1 MQAPKFWFDS
11 RPSFFSFLLTPL
23 SCLIYYL
30 GKCRFKNISGY
41 KGKTPVICVGNA
53 TVGGTGKTPTAILTA
68 QILIAHGYRPVFL
81 TRGYKGTLDNPTVID
96 DTHTYIQ
103 TGDEAQILKCTAP
116 VIVAKN
122 RVAGAILADCLGYDV
137 MILDDGLQ
145 NHPCFFEDSDKNLK
159 ILVVDRKTG
168 FGNGSMIPAGLLR
181 EPVRCAIQKA
191 SLIFVTG
198 SPDYKMPVPLEHIDK
213 PLFSAIKKSVMHGD
227 DLSGQNIVAFAG
239 LGNNQQFFDMLTAMG
254 GRLVQTES
262 FSDHAPYNDAMIK
275 RLIADA
281 GRYDAILMTTEK
293 DMVRINPVY
302 YPYIRPFLIT
312 LSLCDA
318 DKMEFETILL
328 DFMDKNIVLA

>member
-1 MQAPKFWFDS
+1 M
-11 RPSFFSFLLTPL
+11 
-23 SCLIYYL
+23 
-30 GKCRFKNISGY
+30 
-41 KGKTPVICVGNA
+41 GNA

-68 QILIAHGYRPVFL
+68 QTLVACGYKPVFL
-81 TRGYKGTLDNPTVID
+81 TRGYKGTLDNPTLID
-96 DTHTYIQ
+96 DTHTHIQ

-122 RVAGAILADCLGYDV
+122 RVAGAILADSLGYDV

-168 FGNGSMIPAGLLR
+168 FGNGKMIPAGGLR
-181 EPVRCAIQKA
+181 EPVFLALKKA
-191 SLIFVTG
+191 SFIFLVG
-198 SPDYKMPVPLEHIDK
+198 SPEYKMPVILHDVDV
-213 PLFSAIKKSVMHGD
+213 PLFSAIKMPVMHGD
-227 DLSGQNIVAFAG
+227 DLKGQNIVAFAG

-254 GRLVQTES
+254 GRVIQTES

-281 GRYDAILMTTEK
+281 GRHDAILVTTEK
-293 DMVRINPVY
+293 DMVRINPAY
-302 YPYIRPFLIT
+302 YPYICPFLVT

-328 DFMDKNIVLA
+328 NFMDKNIVLA